1 VNVAVDVGV
10 AVLGGDGSEHSAA
23 ASNQRRD
30 GGPLGLVRLQNG
42 RLVACLWFGEDSSR
56 EWEGGACLAGGRS
69 VWRATLTV
77 LRGHTDWSVQST
89 RGACRGIDV
98 VEYRTNW
105 GGCRGVEVER
115 RRTSRGDR

>member
-56 EWEGGACLAGGRS
+56 EWEGS
-69 VWRATLTV
+69 M
-77 LRGHTDWSVQST
+77 S
-89 RGACRGIDV
+89 
-98 VEYRTNW
+98 
-105 GGCRGVEVER
+105 R
-115 RRTSRGDR
+115 RRPFCVARNVDGFARAHRLVRPKHKGSMQGHRCSRVQDELGRL